1 MFIWV
6 WVTAILNRSSTCS
19 DTFTRYTQFACVFI
33 VGAAFAAKKLMDVKL
48 FVNISFLDFLKHFK
62 NSNPEF
68 GILHLCT
75 DNIKE

>member
-1 MFIWV
+1 MYIMTYW
-6 WVTAILNRSSTCS
+6 
-19 DTFTRYTQFACVFI
+19 D
-33 VGAAFAAKKLMDVKL
+33 AFAAKKLMDIKL